1 MKTTLNIPDEL
12 FRKAEAKAV
21 CERREVADVVNEG
34 LRLLLDP
41 GTREVSREKALAVL
55 DEVRRNPPYPPGTV
69 QAMIDEANRLR
80 KASWE

>member
-12 FRKAEAKAV
+12 FLKAEAKAV

-41 GTREVSREKALAVL
+41 GTREVSRETALAVL
-55 DEVRRNPPYPPGTV
+55 DEVRRNPPYPPGRV
-69 QAMIDEANRLR
+69 QAMIDEASRLR
-80 KASWE
+80 KASWG

>member
-1 MKTTLNIPDEL
+1 
-12 FRKAEAKAV
+12 
-21 CERREVADVVNEG
+21 VNEG
-34 LRLLLDP
+34 LRLLLDA
-41 GTREVSREKALAVL
+41 GVREASREKALAVL